1 MQLKDKEEQ
10 ESAKISSQ
18 LNLPIQAEET
28 TEDTATNAASKE
40 QLSRNHLSHDLKP
53 LFVLIGILGA
63 LGLGALF
70 TLCIFAIYDMST
82 TSSDTCIEIHSEDT
96 IQPL

>member
-40 QLSRNHLSHDLKP
+40 QLSRNHLSNEIRP
-53 LFVLIGILGA
+53 LFVLMGVFGTLA
-63 LGLGALF
+63 LGALF
-70 TLCIFAIYDMST
+70 TLGIFVFSDMFT
-82 TSSDTCIEIHSEDT
+82 TSDTCGAMQSEET
-96 IQPL
+96 TQAP